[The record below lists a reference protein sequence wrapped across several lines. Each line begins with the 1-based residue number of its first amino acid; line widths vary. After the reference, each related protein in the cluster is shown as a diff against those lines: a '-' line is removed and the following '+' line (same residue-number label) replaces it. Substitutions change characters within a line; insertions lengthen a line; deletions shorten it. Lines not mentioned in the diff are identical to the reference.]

1 MPQSD
6 RAVLDAV
13 RRRLAD
19 EPDVVRPVLQLIAD
33 PDATVAADDEA
44 TISLA
49 RTLNAHRVVALLRE
63 FRARSYTT
71 AQVAE
76 LLGGVSRQAVSQ
88 RVANKRLLAADIS
101 RQWWFPAWQF
111 PDGRP
116 AAGLPEVIGVFAE
129 LGEDTFGADAVMRTT
144 LPEEGGRTPADLLA
158 GGDLELALHYIR
170 VVGAGF

>member
-1 MPQSD
+1 VPQSD
-6 RAVLDAV
+6 RAVLEAV
-13 RRRLAD
+13 RRRLQD
-19 EPDVVRPVLQLIAD
+19 EPGVVRPVLELIAD
-33 PDATVAADDEA
+33 PEATVAADDEA

-63 FRARSYTT
+63 FRARSYST
-71 AQVAE
+71 AQVAA

-116 AAGLPEVIGVFAE
+116 AAGLPDLVRVFAE
-129 LGEDTFGADAVMRTT
+129 LGEDAFGADAVMRTA

-158 GGDLELALHYIR
+158 AGDLARALHYAR